1 MYKLSSRKKL
11 EAEEKYLQEQLPQS
25 VIQNIAQKKR
35 KESRQKIKDRISMI
49 ASIGVA
55 VIAWGFIAEYIF
67 PNIPNPMEVVTWSI
81 PTITDPWYY
90 NSILASM
97 GRVYTGFILGI
108 IAGTCIGLLMGWKA
122 RVKNWTFPS
131 AELLRAIPP
140 VAWVPLA
147 IIILS
152 SLSPAI
158 ILVIFIGVFFAVA
171 LNAMLGVQS
180 IDRSIFRAATCLGAN
195 QWHIFRHILLPG
207 SLPSILY
214 GMVLGMGLAW
224 LSVVAAEMISGDYGI
239 GYLAWQS
246 YNLVRFPEIILAML
260 TIGALSYASSEVIRL
275 VVNRFLKW
283 KKVYV

>member
-1 MYKLSSRKKL
+1 LYKLSSRKKPNL
-11 EAEEKYLQEQLPQS
+11 EEKYLQGQLPQF
-25 VIQNIAQKKR
+25 VIHNLLEKK
-35 KESRQKIKDRISMI
+35 KLEDRQKMKNRISMV
-49 ASIGVA
+49 ASIGLA
-55 VIAWGFIAEYIF
+55 VIVWWIVADFFI
-67 PNIPNPMEVVTWSI
+67 PNIPNPVEVLKSAL
-81 PTITDPWYY
+81 PTITDPSFY
-90 NSILASM
+90 NGILASM
-97 GRVYTGFILGI
+97 GRVYTGFILGV
-108 IAGTCIGLLMGWKA
+108 IAGTFVGLMMGWKT
-122 RVKNWTFPS
+122 RVRNWTYPS

-180 IDRSIFRAATCLGAN
+180 IDRSLFRAATCLGAKE
-195 QWHIFRHILLPG
+195 WHFFRHILLPG

-239 GYLAWQS
+239 GYLALQS
-246 YNLVRFPEIILAML
+246 YNLVRFPEILLAML
-260 TIGALSYASSEVIRL
+260 TIGALSYASSEIIRL
-275 VVNRFLKW
+275 IVNRFLKW

>member
-1 MYKLSSRKKL
+1 
-11 EAEEKYLQEQLPQS
+11 
-25 VIQNIAQKKR
+25 
-35 KESRQKIKDRISMI
+35 
-49 ASIGVA
+49 
-55 VIAWGFIAEYIF
+55 
-67 PNIPNPMEVVTWSI
+67 MEVLEWAI

-108 IAGTCIGLLMGWKA
+108 IAGTIFGLMMGWRA
-122 RVKNWTFPS
+122 RIKNWTFPS
-131 AELLRAIPP
+131 AELLRHIPP
-140 VAWVPLA
+140 VAWVPLT
-147 IIILS
+147 IILMG

-180 IDRSIFRAATCLGAN
+180 IDRSIFRAATCLGAK
-195 QWHIFRHILLPG
+195 QWHIFRDILLPG

-214 GMVLGMGLAW
+214 GMILGMGLAW
-224 LSVVAAEMISGDYGI
+224 LSVVAGEMISGDYGI

-246 YNLVRFPEIILAML
+246 YNLIRFPEIILAML
-260 TIGALSYASSEVIRL
+260 TIGAMSYASSEIIRL
-275 VVNRFLKW
+275 FVNRLLKW